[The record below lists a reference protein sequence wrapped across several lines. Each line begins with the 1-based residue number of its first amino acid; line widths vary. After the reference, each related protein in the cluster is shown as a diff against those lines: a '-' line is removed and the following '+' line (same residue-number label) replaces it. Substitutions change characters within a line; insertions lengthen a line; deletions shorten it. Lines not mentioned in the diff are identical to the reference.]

1 MITIHMIPA
10 ILHRCIRTGT
20 NLTLTGEPGIGKT
33 SIINQIVE
41 AIQAED
47 KDFKLWDIYT
57 PSLSPIDF
65 SVPMPDT
72 KTGKLRMFHND
83 MLPNGFVDPDARGVL
98 FLGERDNADPATNKA
113 LQKYINNECMSGL
126 KKPKGVI
133 VVSDS
138 NCINHRSG
146 TVQQSL
152 ALLSRS
158 RLVHVEV
165 DAETTLKYFA
175 EKSVNPFV
183 QAYLS
188 LRREHVSTFA
198 ILLKNKGYEIWANPR
213 GWERLGAAMD
223 DADLHGEKL
232 THEEIIGDI
241 GEGVGREF
249 IAFLHAARELVSYEQ
264 IVADP
269 DNAPVPKEKLSDM
282 YAIMAMLSAT
292 TKGSDMA
299 QVRKYVERFG
309 PEVQILYLHLLTGS
323 KGAHRDGCLTTKA
336 YTTWFSRP
344 EIMNALGG

>member
-1 MITIHMIPA
+1 MITVHMIPA

-47 KDFKLWDIYT
+47 KEFKLWDIYT

-83 MLPNGFVDPDARGVL
+83 MLPNGVTDPDARGVL

-113 LQKYINNECMSGL
+113 LQKYINNENMSGL
-126 KKPKGVI
+126 RKPKGVI

-175 EKSVNPFV
+175 GKGVNPFV

-198 ILLKNKGYEIWANPR
+198 TLLKNKGYEIWANPR
-213 GWERLGAAMD
+213 GWERLGVAMD
-223 DADLHGEKL
+223 DADAHGEKL

-264 IVADP
+264 IVSDP
-269 DNAPVPKEKLSDM
+269 DGTPAPEKLSDV

-292 TKGSDMA
+292 TRGADMA
-299 QVRKYVERFG
+299 NVRKYIERFG
-309 PEVQILYLHLLTGS
+309 YEVQILYLHLLTGS

-344 EIMNALGG
+344 GIKNVQGG